1 MQPIISM
8 NDTSPKLALEVL
20 QQFRVI
26 YGTMRQYFRELEECC
41 GLPGSQMW
49 VLQEV
54 ERTPEIGITE
64 LAVRLGIHQSTCSQ
78 LVEKLVVKNCL
89 IKKRQSMD
97 QRRVGLCLAAEGRKA
112 IAALP
117 GPAEG
122 ALPEALAAIPDVAL
136 KTLNINLAEL
146 IGHLPGKDEAFATM
160 PLAEMVHD

>member
-1 MQPIISM
+1 
-8 NDTSPKLALEVL
+8 
-20 QQFRVI
+20 
-26 YGTMRQYFRELEECC
+26 
-41 GLPGSQMW
+41 
-49 VLQEV
+49 
-54 ERTPEIGITE
+54 
-64 LAVRLGIHQSTCSQ
+64 
-78 LVEKLVVKNCL
+78 
-89 IKKRQSMD
+89 MD

>member
-1 MQPIISM
+1 M
-8 NDTSPKLALEVL
+8 NDTTDQLALEVL

-49 VLQEV
+49 ILQEV

-64 LAVRLGIHQSTCSQ
+64 LAGRLGIHQSTCSQ
-78 LVEKLVVKNCL
+78 LVEKLVAKDCL
-89 IKKRQSMD
+89 IKKRQSAD
-97 QRRVGLCLAAEGRKA
+97 QRRVGLCLASEGRKA

-122 ALPEALAAIPDVAL
+122 VLPEALAAIPDVAL
-136 KTLNINLAEL
+136 KTLNINLMEL
-146 IGHLPGKDEAFATM
+146 IAHLPGKDETFAST

>member
-64 LAVRLGIHQSTCSQ
+64 LAGRLGIHQSTCSQ

-89 IKKRQSMD
+89 VKKRQSMD

-146 IGHLPGKDEAFATM
+146 IGHLPGKDEAFATV
-160 PLAEMVHD
+160 PLAEMVHN

>member
-1 MQPIISM
+1 M

-64 LAVRLGIHQSTCSQ
+64 LAGRLGIHQSTCSQ
-78 LVEKLVVKNCL
+78 LVEKLVIKNCL
-89 IKKRQSMD
+89 VKKRQSMD

>member
-64 LAVRLGIHQSTCSQ
+64 LAGRLGIHQSTCSQ
-78 LVEKLVVKNCL
+78 LVEKLVIKNCL
-89 IKKRQSMD
+89 VKKRQSMD

-112 IAALP
+112 IGALP

>member
-1 MQPIISM
+1 VQPIISM

-89 IKKRQSMD
+89 VKKRQSMD

>member
-64 LAVRLGIHQSTCSQ
+64 LAGRLGIHQSTCSQ

-89 IKKRQSMD
+89 VKKRQSMD

-146 IGHLPGKDEAFATM
+146 IGHLPGKDEAFATV